1 MKHLNIAGL
10 VLLASLTIFNTS
22 CSKKELDEVNRNRNN
37 PTDVQAKFILTDI
50 ITSTAFSVVSGD
62 ISLYSSVYVEHE
74 AGVWGQMYN
83 AETRTVEPVASTTY
97 NNSWNSIYNN
107 IKALKIV
114 IDKTSE
120 GGSEEGNDVTCGI
133 GKVLL
138 AYNLGVLTDF
148 FGDVPFTQTGIM
160 NPDGSPAYMQP
171 TVDKQ
176 SALYSQIQ
184 VLLDEAIGLLAGED
198 DALSGPMGSQDF
210 LYGGNS
216 EKWIKAAYALKAR
229 YLMHTLK
236 ISADKEGDLEKV
248 LDYIDQSFADVDDE
262 MKFAVYDGGSN
273 VNPLFGFS
281 NSRDALGASES
292 LIKKF
297 KALNDPRGKQAFME
311 YTSLSP
317 FRLTA
322 LNEDDALEWAA
333 PNGTPDQQQYTY
345 SISMA
350 EYAPTAPT
358 MMFSYHELLFL
369 KAEALIRLER
379 APEAEP
385 VLQSAIVSAFANL
398 EVALHSANDN
408 MPLIGANINLSETVA
423 NNYFTTE
430 VQSRFNTDPLKE
442 TMLQKYL
449 AFYGASG
456 ESTEAYNDYR
466 RLKALGEQNFIELE
480 NPLNNNRFPLR
491 FTYGNSDVLANP
503 NVTGIYGDGSYVYT
517 ENVWWAGGSR

>member
-10 VLLASLTIFNTS
+10 FLIASLTVFNAS
-22 CSKKELDEVNRNRNN
+22 CSKSELDKVNRNLNN
-37 PTDVQAKFILTDI
+37 PTDVQAKFILPDI
-50 ITSTAFSVVSGD
+50 ITSTAFSVISGD
-62 ISLYSSVYVEHE
+62 ISLYASVYMEHE
-74 AGVWGQMYN
+74 SGVWGQMYN

-97 NNSWNSIYNN
+97 TNSWNSIYNN
-107 IKALKIV
+107 IKALKIA
-114 IDKTSE
+114 IAKTSE
-120 GGSEEGNDVTCGI
+120 GGPEEGNDVTCGI
-133 GKVLL
+133 AKVLL

-148 FGDVPFTQTGIM
+148 FGDVPFTQSGIV

-176 SALYSQIQ
+176 SDLYPQIQ
-184 VLLDEAIGLLAGED
+184 TLLDEAIVLLAGED
-198 DALSGPMGSQDF
+198 NALSGAMGGQDF
-210 LYGGNS
+210 LYGGDG
-216 EKWIKAAYALKAR
+216 EQWIKAAYALKAR

-236 ISADKEGDLEKV
+236 ISADKDGDLEKV
-248 LDYIDQSFADVDDE
+248 LEYTDHSFENADDE
-262 MKFAVYDGGSN
+262 MKFTVYDGGSN

-292 LIKKF
+292 LVKKF

-322 LNEDDALEWAA
+322 LSEEDALEWAA

-369 KAEALIRLER
+369 KAEALIRLQR
-379 APEAEP
+379 TAEAEL
-385 VLQSAIVSAFANL
+385 VLKDAIVHAFANL
-398 EVALHSANDN
+398 GAALKSTNDN
-408 MPLIGANINLSETVA
+408 MPLSGANINLSSAVA
-423 NNYFTTE
+423 ESYFTTS
-430 VQSRFNTDPLKE
+430 VLPRFTADPLKE

-466 RLKALGEQNFIELE
+466 RLKALGEENFITLE
-480 NPLNNNRFPLR
+480 NPLNNNKFPLR

-503 NVTGIYGDGSYVYT
+503 NVSSIYGDGSYVYT
-517 ENVWWAGGSR
+517 ENVWWAGGTR